1 MSQPPVRLAGDRDP
15 WERQPRETTL
25 MYSRYL
31 VFRDLGPGRVLRQ
44 TQEVLNATGD
54 PIKRGQLY
62 NVSSTYC
69 WAERAEAFDRD
80 QDRLERERLTRM
92 RREMTERHRKIATN
106 LMATGLKALA
116 EITKTPAAITP
127 NEVVRLLALG
137 VKVERAA
144 LGEPEQTIAVT
155 GAGGGP
161 VEVADFSGLT
171 ADERASRLRAIGEEL
186 TRRAA
191 ARLPEGEEDDDT

>member
-1 MSQPPVRLAGDRDP
+1 MSATPITLARDLDP
-15 WERQPRETTL
+15 WERQPRETSL
-25 MYSRYL
+25 MYARFI
-31 VFRDLGPGRVLRQ
+31 VFRDLGTGRTLKQALEILSV
-44 TQEVLNATGD
+44 TGD
-54 PIKRGQLY
+54 RVKRGQLY
-62 NVSSTYC
+62 NISSQYC

-80 QDRLERERLTRM
+80 QDRLERDRLIRL

-106 LMATGLKALA
+106 LMATGLEALRKIK
-116 EITKTPAAITP
+116 EHPDTITP

-155 GAGGGP
+155 GRDGGP
-161 VEVADFSGLT
+161 VEVADFTGLT
-171 ADERASRLRAIGEEL
+171 PDERAARLRKIGEEL